1 MTIVT
6 LIVTNFFAICQSLIS
21 VFRVSVRVNGENGPA
36 AAHQSR
42 SESRPAARS
51 SRHSPSEGSR
61 RRTGPLPQGAGPLA
75 SGHAGERND
84 VKLIL
89 DTATANQ
96 TAGKPSL
103 GVFSVPLGTFLYV
116 SACRAIPGIRLLSLP
131 PADRWRSNARTLRA
145 AAPASGPGGVLDKQ
159 ISRFD
164 EATREWFI
172 WRFGDDA

>member
-1 MTIVT
+1 M
-6 LIVTNFFAICQSLIS
+6 
-21 VFRVSVRVNGENGPA
+21 
-36 AAHQSR
+36 
-42 SESRPAARS
+42 
-51 SRHSPSEGSR
+51 
-61 RRTGPLPQGAGPLA
+61 
-75 SGHAGERND
+75 
-84 VKLIL
+84 KLIL